1 MSTFRRQIHFGN
13 NIWWACYWKE
23 NRINILIKKIN
34 IHYNDLTYY
43 LKKGEPNSLINLNRP
58 LVLLRKIK
66 NDDIELEK
74 PRKNQKEFKSGINE
88 IVKVKEEYKSE
99 EKKSTIK
106 NVRIFYK
113 ARKIVINFFWWLF

>member
-1 MSTFRRQIHFGN
+1 M
-13 NIWWACYWKE
+13 
-23 NRINILIKKIN
+23 IKKIN
-34 IHYNDLTYY
+34 IHYDDLTYY

-113 ARKIVINFFWWLF
+113 ARKIVINFF